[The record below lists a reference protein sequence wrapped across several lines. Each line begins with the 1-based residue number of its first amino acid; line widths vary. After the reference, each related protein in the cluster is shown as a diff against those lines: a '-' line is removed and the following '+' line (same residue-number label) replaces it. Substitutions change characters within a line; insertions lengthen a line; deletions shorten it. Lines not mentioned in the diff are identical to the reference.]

1 MKWRTVDLLGE
12 SKESADPRFPLRSS
26 LSDWVAMLLFVF
38 GHLSQDRIRWMLPTC
53 QFLIR
58 TWLIVSVV
66 GSALLFGQQRPLQTQ
81 DPAIISPGN
90 LSLEFGFDFLQ
101 NAKYPQS
108 GLRGD
113 LTSLGVI
120 GINLGLGE
128 IVEFQIQG
136 TAHNFLSINEQTL
149 APITPTLNSSGTA
162 TSDFGDLFLSTKILV
177 VPEGKHFPS
186 IAFRP
191 TVQLPNASS
200 ARGLG
205 LNSTQF
211 YGTFIFGK
219 HFGKLNTFANLG
231 LGILA
236 NSIQA
241 GVQNDV
247 LIYGVAALYPVSP
260 HINLAGEVFGRWST
274 RKESAPLGTESL
286 SQLRLGLQINGA
298 GFRWD
303 LAGIA
308 GLTSQS
314 PHSGITFGVTKELP
328 AWQISGRSKDNK

>member
-1 MKWRTVDLLGE
+1 MNSHLVQFAVGIRK
-12 SKESADPRFPLRSS
+12 S
-26 LSDWVAMLLFVF
+26 LILWLTLASLNVGFVNF
-38 GHLSQDRIRWMLPTC
+38 
-53 QFLIR
+53 F
-58 TWLIVSVV
+58 
-66 GSALLFGQQRPLQTQ
+66 AQQRPLQTQ
-81 DPAIISPGN
+81 DPNIISPGS

-101 NAKYPQS
+101 NVQYPQS

-136 TAHNFLSINEQTL
+136 TAHNFLSIDQRIA

-162 TSDFGDLFLSTKILV
+162 TSDFGDIIFSTKILL
-177 VPEGKHFPS
+177 VPEGKQLPS
-186 IAFRP
+186 FAFRP
-191 TVQLPNASS
+191 SVQLPNAST

-211 YGTFIFGK
+211 FGTFILGK

-231 LGILA
+231 LGILS
-236 NSIQA
+236 NPIQA

-247 LIYGVAALYPVSP
+247 LVYGVAGIYPVSK
-260 HINLAGEVFGRWST
+260 NVNVVSETFGRWST
-274 RKESAPLGTESL
+274 RQSTAPLGTESL
-286 SQLRLGLQINGA
+286 SQFRLGMQINGA

-303 LAGIA
+303 FAGIA
-308 GLTSQS
+308 GLTNKS
-314 PHSGITFGVTKELP
+314 PHSGITFGVTKEFRAFHIPTL
-328 AWQISGRSKDNK
+328 SKSK

>member
-1 MKWRTVDLLGE
+1 MNSCRTSFSIPSLTVFCLGLLCALMTVPGL
-12 SKESADPRFPLRSS
+12 SA
-26 LSDWVAMLLFVF
+26 
-38 GHLSQDRIRWMLPTC
+38 
-53 QFLIR
+53 
-58 TWLIVSVV
+58 
-66 GSALLFGQQRPLQTQ
+66 QQRPLQTQ
-81 DPAIISPGN
+81 DPAIIAPGN

-108 GLRGD
+108 GLQGD

-120 GINLGLGE
+120 GINVGLGE

-136 TAHNFLSINEQTL
+136 TAHNFLSINQITA
-149 APITPTLNSSGTA
+149 APITPILNSNGTA
-162 TSDFGDLFLSTKILV
+162 TRDYGDLLFSTKILM
-177 VPEGKHFPS
+177 VPEGRRFPS
-186 IAFRP
+186 LAFRP
-191 TVQLPNASS
+191 SVQLPNASS
-200 ARGLG
+200 AKGLG

-231 LGILA
+231 LGILS
-236 NSIQA
+236 NPIEA

-247 LIYGVAALYPVSP
+247 LIYGLAGIYPVSKS
-260 HINLAGEVFGRWST
+260 INLAGEVFGRWST
-274 RKESAPLGTESL
+274 RKNGAPLGTESL

-308 GLTSQS
+308 GLTKTS
-314 PHSGITFGVTKELP
+314 PHSGISFGVTKEFP
-328 AWQISGRSKDNK
+328 AFQIPTVSKSK